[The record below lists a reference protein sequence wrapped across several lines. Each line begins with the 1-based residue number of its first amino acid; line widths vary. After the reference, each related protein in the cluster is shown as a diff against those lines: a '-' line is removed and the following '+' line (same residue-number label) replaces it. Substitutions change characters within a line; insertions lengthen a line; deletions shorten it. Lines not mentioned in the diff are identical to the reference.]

1 MSGGAGGSED
11 GLLGPRTKCPI
22 RRGDGCRRGREVT
35 RRAARRR
42 TYETEWPE
50 TQGRQSACCGG
61 SRRGVSQ
68 GEEWAATSA
77 PAHTGDRDGVGT
89 RAPGRASERVA
100 CHTRQGPRG
109 GRAREWR
116 AIRGKG
122 SQKMTSAASPCL
134 GRRRRKR
141 SVHLLP
147 EPHSVSH
154 PRPAPGVTRPRG
166 RIPGRPRGGP
176 ASLSPLTSS
185 PTDAVARRRPSQ
197 EPRGVRRAVLGT
209 NARPQPWATA
219 ARGNL
224 GSLVSAML
232 SGG

>member
-1 MSGGAGGSED
+1 MDAGAEERSREGQRGGGRTRLNGQKRRDGRVLVAAEALAGAA
-11 GLLGPRTKCPI
+11 
-22 RRGDGCRRGREVT
+22 CRRARSGPQRVLPLTPEIETGSGR
-35 RRAARRR
+35 
-42 TYETEWPE
+42 
-50 TQGRQSACCGG
+50 
-61 SRRGVSQ
+61 
-68 GEEWAATSA
+68 
-77 PAHTGDRDGVGT
+77 
-89 RAPGRASERVA
+89 
-100 CHTRQGPRG
+100 GPRG

-166 RIPGRPRGGP
+166 RIPGQPRGGP